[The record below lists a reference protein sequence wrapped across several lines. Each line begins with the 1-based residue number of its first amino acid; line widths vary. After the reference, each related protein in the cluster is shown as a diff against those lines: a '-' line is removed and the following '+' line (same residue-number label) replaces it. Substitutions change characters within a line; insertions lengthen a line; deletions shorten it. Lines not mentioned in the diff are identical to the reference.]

1 MTEQTQTADRILW
14 LDLET
19 TDLDVQRCQVLE
31 VGCVLTK
38 GFADGLEVVGE
49 FTSPV
54 WPLFGEAA
62 LEEMPEPVREMHRA
76 SGLWDAC
83 LADDDLTPEVVG
95 VRWLS
100 WLIEQGAVNYTTT
113 TGSLVAGGSGIDRFD
128 IPIIERVFAVI
139 AREFHWRRMDI
150 SAMKL
155 LLNELDCADLI
166 PKQDGVAHRALADAH
181 WARDVAWTMA
191 YVIARST
198 QPKLFLPIRG
208 QVIVPDD
215 AALHGPS
222 KDALWTLPDEAVSF
236 SESQARLEET
246 LASSGTAL
254 DEWASA
260 AGRAATDRAEA
271 MTPVQRDHAQG
282 FLDRWAARLRRSAG
296 GDQ

>member
-19 TDLDVQRCQVLE
+19 TDLDVLRCQVLE

-49 FTSPV
+49 FSSPV

-62 LEEMPEPVREMHRA
+62 LEVMPEPVRAMHRA
-76 SGLWDAC
+76 SGLWEAC
-83 LADDDLTPEVVG
+83 LADEYMDCALVEMSWMTWLRRWGVDKEPAALVV
-95 VRWLS
+95 
-100 WLIEQGAVNYTTT
+100 
-113 TGSLVAGGSGIDRFD
+113 GGSGVDRFD
-128 IPIIERVFAVI
+128 IPIIERVFPTV
-139 AREFHWRRMDI
+139 ARLFHWRRLDI

-208 QVIVPDD
+208 PVIVPDD
-215 AALHGPS
+215 ATLHGPS

-236 SESQARLEET
+236 PESQARLEET